1 VEIHPESVGGG
12 VVRIL
17 EEIVRLE
24 IPDVEP
30 YPWPRTRTGR
40 SGNHYLPKTYLAYRD
55 LVAMHLR
62 AAYRGDPELGPVR
75 LVLGFYRSTKRKAD
89 VDNLA
94 KTILDAGNG
103 IVWADDSQILELV
116 AEISYRSEPSVEILA
131 YTLEPA

>member
-1 VEIHPESVGGG
+1 VGGV

-17 EEIVRLE
+17 EELVRLE

-30 YPWPRTRTGR
+30 YPWPRARVSKAGR
-40 SGNHYLPKTYLAYRD
+40 FYLPKTYLAYRD

-62 AAYRGDPELGPVR
+62 AAYRGDPEAGPVR
-75 LVLGFYRSTKRKAD
+75 LVLGFYRSTSRKAD

-94 KTILDAGNG
+94 KTIMDAGTG
-103 IVWADDSQILELV
+103 IVWDDDSQILELV
-116 AEISYRSEPSVEILA
+116 AEISYRSEPSVELLA

>member
-1 VEIHPESVGGG
+1 
-12 VVRIL
+12 VRRL
-17 EEIVRLE
+17 EEILRLE

-30 YPWPRTRTGR
+30 YPWPRSRVSR
-40 SGNHYLPKTYLAYRD
+40 SGRFYLPRPYLAYRD

-62 AAYRGDPELGPVR
+62 AAYRGDPELGPIR

-94 KTILDAGNG
+94 KTILDAGTA
-103 IVWADDSQILELV
+103 IVWGDDSQILELV

-131 YTLEPA
+131 YTLELPDGVSSTP

>member
-1 VEIHPESVGGG
+1 M
-12 VVRIL
+12 RIL

-30 YPWPRTRTGR
+30 YPWPRSRISR
-40 SGNHYLPKTYLAYRD
+40 SGRLYLPRPYLAYRD

-62 AAYRGDPELGPVR
+62 AGYRGEPELGPVR

-94 KTILDAGNG
+94 KTILDAGTA
-103 IVWADDSQILELV
+103 IVWKDDSQILELH
-116 AEISYRSEPSVEILA
+116 AQISYRSPPSVEILA